1 MTTMTT
7 TKLTDI
13 IARAEREG
21 WTRLYLG
28 NTRIGDA
35 GAKALAAA
43 TGLGGLEWLD
53 LGGNEIGDE
62 GEAALRERWGG
73 IVRL

>member
-1 MTTMTT
+1 MGTMTMTTMTT

-35 GAKALAAA
+35 GAAALAEA
-43 TGLGGLEWLD
+43 TGLK
-53 LGGNEIGDE
+53 EIGR
-62 GEAALRERWGG
+62 AH
-73 IVRL
+73 V